1 MEDIK
6 GYILESGISAPYD
19 YYIGGSHLQ
28 RWEKQSNVTAT
39 KDNAKVYKTE
49 KSAQNS
55 ADRINKYTTDYNFY
69 VIESR

>member
-1 MEDIK
+1 MSEIK
-6 GYILESGISAPYD
+6 GYILESGISVPYD

-28 RWEKQSNVTAT
+28 RGEKQPNVTST

-49 KSAQNS
+49 KAAKNA